1 MKTLK
6 KDVGKSRQ
14 NYKPAGG
21 GGGGGVGNTIYLCTL
36 IRAFLIR
43 AKLLSGTS

>member
-21 GGGGGVGNTIYLCTL
+21 GGVGELV
-36 IRAFLIR
+36 IRSTFA
-43 AKLLSGTS
+43 LLLGHF